1 MKLTDAI
8 KQALEKKKGEH
19 GATGETAVPESSKNQ
34 GPKPKSSVANKP
46 PRKSA
51 GRGR

>member
-8 KQALEKKKGEH
+8 KQALVKKRGEQPT
-19 GATGETAVPESSKNQ
+19 AETAVPDQIKPA
-34 GPKPKSSVANKP
+34 GPKRTATTANKP
-46 PRKSA
+46 ARKSA